1 MRGGKMEKRGVGVAC
16 DDKAAYSVVGSGA
29 KSSLK
34 KSVWE
39 DE

>member
-1 MRGGKMEKRGVGVAC
+1 MGVAS

-34 KSVWE
+34 KSAWE
-39 DE
+39 HE